1 MQSARGK
8 RHAEF
13 LNHVSCFK
21 HDDIEAIM
29 FAILDIDI
37 ENGKIRSDR
46 IVPPDQKAFVEQL
59 NLSDSEWMVKLAQYK
74 ESIGI
79 RYKDVIPLNDEQR
92 VWFRWIMCETDN
104 RPDYPETRR
113 EFRHV
118 EPADEDM
125 SDVPF

>member
-1 MQSARGK
+1 MKNNFRMNMKMSREGSRSETMQSERGK
-8 RHAEF
+8 RHAQF
-13 LNHVSCFK
+13 LNNVACFS
-21 HDDIEAIM
+21 HSDVEAIM

-79 RYKDVIPLNDEQR
+79 RYKDAIPLNEEQR
-92 VWFRWIMCETDN
+92 AWSRGM
-104 RPDYPETRR
+104 
-113 EFRHV
+113 
-118 EPADEDM
+118 M
-125 SDVPF
+125 